1 MDGFYNTSLPVFL
14 FKMVDQNVSYSLIF
28 ARNTIQR
35 ARFGPFFQF
44 LAIPV
49 NITFFFFQLQVA
61 AKAGEE
67 IKLQVSYRN
76 ELFAALNVNF

>member
-28 ARNTIQR
+28 ARYTIQR
-35 ARFGPFFQF
+35 TRFSPFFQF

-49 NITFFFFQLQVA
+49 NITFFFQLQVA

>member
-35 ARFGPFFQF
+35 TRFGPFFQIF
-44 LAIPV
+44 GHPSKHY
-49 NITFFFFQLQVA
+49 FFFQLQVA

>member
-14 FKMVDQNVSYSLIF
+14 FKMVDQNVSYSIIF
-28 ARNTIQR
+28 ARNTIQIT
-35 ARFGPFFQF
+35 RFGPFFQF

-49 NITFFFFQLQVA
+49 NISFFFQLQVA

-67 IKLQVSYRN
+67 IKLQVSYKN
-76 ELFAALNVNF
+76 ELFAALNINF

>member
-35 ARFGPFFQF
+35 TRFGPFSQF

-49 NITFFFFQLQVA
+49 NITFFFQLQVA

>member
-35 ARFGPFFQF
+35 TIFFQF

-49 NITFFFFQLQVA
+49 NITFFFQLQVA

-67 IKLQVSYRN
+67 IKLQVSYIN
-76 ELFAALNVNF
+76 ELFTALNVNF

>member
-1 MDGFYNTSLPVFL
+1 MWVILLFL
-14 FKMVDQNVSYSLIF
+14 QEILSKEQDLALFSK
-28 ARNTIQR
+28 
-35 ARFGPFFQF
+35 F

-49 NITFFFFQLQVA
+49 NITFFFQLQVA

>member
-35 ARFGPFFQF
+35 TIFFQF

-49 NITFFFFQLQVA
+49 NITFFFQLQVA

-76 ELFAALNVNF
+76 ELFTALNVNF